1 MAVHGTHGHPI
12 WLKAWYFLFSSGSAE
27 TLLKKNAE
35 PILHIAGLD
44 VTIVKVKSDL
54 LLSNDIIIGEN
65 NGLTNLLLQIFL
77 LVLRLLRLFYGNFM
91 MTGWCKWHRAYM

>member
-1 MAVHGTHGHPI
+1 MKNNL
-12 WLKAWYFLFSSGSAE
+12 LKTVFFNKWPSTGPLDTYLAKSLNVSYFLLSSGSAE

-54 LLSNDIIIGEN
+54 LLMI
-65 NGLTNLLLQIFL
+65 
-77 LVLRLLRLFYGNFM
+77 
-91 MTGWCKWHRAYM
+91 